1 MKNIKIN
8 DAVINNVDIVD
19 SGDVL
24 GLHFVSAMSFA
35 ELEALFTPATSPE
48 FRIVNLIETDVTE
61 EVVVGVYKNR
71 KLLSVKVTAN
81 DNDNTVEIVL
91 QVTPAK
97 IEEVEA
103 LTKQVN
109 EQAAIIS
116 EQNAAIEAQAAA
128 NDEQSTQIAE
138 QASVIEAQEAKI
150 TAQETEINNL
160 KNALTDAEAKII
172 ESEAALAETQANLA
186 ETQAANDML
195 MECVL
200 EISEVVYA

>member
-1 MKNIKIN
+1 MINIKIN
-8 DAVINNVDIVD
+8 NTIINNVDIVD
-19 SGDVL
+19 SGDIL
-24 GLHFVSAMSFA
+24 GLRFVSAMSFA
-35 ELEALFTPATSPE
+35 ELETLFTPVISPE
-48 FRIVNLIETDVTE
+48 FRIVNFVETDVTE
-61 EVVVGVYKNR
+61 EIVIGVYKNR

-97 IEEVEA
+97 IEEVET
-103 LTKQVN
+103 LTNQVN
-109 EQAAIIS
+109 EQAVIIS
-116 EQNAAIEAQAAA
+116 EQNIAIEAQAAA
-128 NDEQSTQIAE
+128 NDEQSAQIAE

-160 KNALTDAEAKII
+160 KNALIDAEAKII
-172 ESEAALAETQANLA
+172 ESEAVLA